1 MKKIVCSTLPFRE
14 LFLTDALQKMA
25 DLGIAQVELCVDPHH
40 SDPSCWK
47 HSPEK
52 VLQQM
57 SHIGIQIRS
66 IHVPIIKIGD
76 KISFKSLQ
84 DLATTTSL
92 RTIDLAARLRADFIV
107 QHIYYA
113 DEPEK
118 NHLRSA
124 DPGNTSIDLKMVSA
138 YAIEK
143 GVNLAL
149 ENLPINSVSR
159 FGAGIMEVMDIVQGY
174 PDQRI
179 GICLDV
185 THCVASGID
194 PLAILDR
201 INVNRLL
208 SIHAS
213 DNYFNSYNDQHLPI
227 GKGEINWKKFFKR
240 LEQYGYKG
248 ALVIEVS
255 DNSKEGYSLIDSI
268 EFLQKIEVI

>member
-1 MKKIVCSTLPFRE
+1 LPFRE
-14 LFLTDALQKMA
+14 LSLTDALQKMA

-40 SDPSCWK
+40 SDPTYWN

-66 IHVPIIKIGD
+66 VHVPVIKIGD
-76 KISFKSLQ
+76 QIGFKSLQ
-84 DLATTTSL
+84 NIVTTTSL
-92 RTIDLAARLRADFIV
+92 KTIDIAARLRADFIV

-113 DEPEK
+113 DESVT
-118 NHLRSA
+118 NHLAAENSRNIIL
-124 DPGNTSIDLKMVSA
+124 DIEKVTG
-138 YAIEK
+138 YAAEK

-149 ENLPINSVSR
+149 ENLPINSDRR
-159 FGAGIMEVMDIVQGY
+159 FGAGIMEVMDIAQGY
-174 PDQRI
+174 PDQRV

-194 PLAILDR
+194 PLDILDR
-201 INVNRLL
+201 INMNRLL

-240 LEQYGYKG
+240 LEQYGFNG
-248 ALVIEVS
+248 ALVIEVTG
-255 DNSKEGYSLIDSI
+255 NSKEGNSLIDSI
-268 EFLQKIEVI
+268 EFLQKIEII